1 MTASIFLNDYQ
12 VELLC
17 KARDLQERRKAS
29 LDSISDGTFPC
40 STFDAIQVYQH
51 LDEQLDSTLI
61 DFASS
66 VLLYLPADFAE

>member
-1 MTASIFLNDYQ
+1 MPTIQLSDYQ
-12 VELLC
+12 IELLH
-17 KARDLQERRKAS
+17 KARDLRERRKAA
-29 LDSISDGTFPC
+29 LDSISNGTFSC
-40 STFDAIQVYQH
+40 SASDAIQVYKH

>member
-1 MTASIFLNDYQ
+1 MPTIQLSDYQ
-12 VELLC
+12 IELLH
-17 KARDLQERRKAS
+17 KARDLRERRKAA
-29 LDSISDGTFPC
+29 LDSISAGTFSC
-40 STFDAIQVYQH
+40 STSDAIQVYQH